1 MKKIM
6 VLSICLFFI
15 FSAGCTGAKGLK
27 NEQIEK
33 KIEGLLSKMTLEEK
47 IGQMNQISSYGNLEE
62 MSRLIK
68 KGEVG
73 SILNEIDPVRVN
85 ALQRL
90 AMEESR
96 LGIPLLIARDV
107 IHGFK
112 TIFPIPLGQA
122 ASFNPTIVE
131 SGARI
136 AAIEASSA
144 GINWTFTP
152 MLDIS
157 RDARWGRIAESLGED
172 TYLASILG
180 AAMVKGFQTNDLS
193 NPTSIASC
201 VKHFVGYGAA
211 EGGRDYNST
220 NIPPYLMRNVYLPT
234 FEASIKAGAATVMT
248 SFNDNDGIP
257 SSSNTFLLRNIL
269 RDEWKFDGFVVSDWG
284 SMEEMITHGF
294 AKDRKQV
301 AQLSANAGLDMEMQS
316 GTYMENLPQLAKEG
330 KVSVKVMDDAVR
342 NILRIKFRLGLFDK
356 NYTEKNVPSEFYS
369 PDHLLMAKKAAVQS
383 AILLKNENNTLPLKT
398 GLKVAIIGPLAD
410 APHEQLGTWVLDAEK
425 SHSITPL
432 KALEK
437 DYPDVQFV
445 YEPVL
450 AFSRDQNKEH
460 FSKAISAV
468 QKSDVAI
475 VFLGEESIL
484 SGEAHSLSNIN
495 LVGVQSELL
504 EAVKSV
510 GKPVVLVIIAGRPL
524 TIERDLKNADAVLYN
539 FHPGTMGGPAIMDL
553 IYGKENPSG
562 KLPVTFVREVG
573 QIPMYYNH
581 NNTGRPVQGRVTNI
595 NEIPVEAIQYS
606 LGNTSYYLD
615 SGNEPLYPFG
625 YGLSYSKFEY
635 SEINVSA
642 KQVQLGDSI
651 TITAMLKNNSNID
664 GTEISQLYIQDV
676 VGSIIRPI
684 KELKG
689 FQRIFLK
696 ANESKE
702 VKFSLSTNDL
712 AFWGLDM
719 KFKAEPGDFNV
730 WIGSDSKTV
739 LKDSFTI
746 K

>member
-1 MKKIM
+1 MKNRNA
-6 VLSICLFFI
+6 VLIFVLFISLTVFA
-15 FSAGCTGAKGLK
+15 SKK
-27 NEQIEK
+27 SEDEKIEK
-33 KIEGLLSKMTLEEK
+33 ILSQMTIEEK
-47 IGQMNQISSYGNLEE
+47 VGQMNQQNF
-62 MSRLIK
+62 
-68 KGEVG
+68 
-73 SILNEIDPVRVN
+73 N
-85 ALQRL
+85 ALDDNLINQLKNGQIGSLLNISDKTAIDKIQRI
-90 AMEESR
+90 AKTESR
-96 LGIPLLIARDV
+96 LGIPLIMGRDV

-122 ASFNPTIVE
+122 ASFNPSIVE

-234 FEASIKAGAATVMT
+234 FEASIKVGAATVMT

-257 SSSNTFLLRNIL
+257 SSGNKYLLRNIL

-316 GTYMENLPQLAKEG
+316 GTYMENLPQLVKEG
-330 KVSVKVMDDAVR
+330 KVSVKVINDAVR

-383 AILLKNENNTLPLKT
+383 AILLKNDNNTLPLKK

-410 APHEQLGTWVLDAEK
+410 APHDQLGTWVLDAEK
-425 SHSITPL
+425 SHTITPL
-432 KALEK
+432 KALQT
-437 DYPDVQFV
+437 DYPDVQYV
-445 YEPVL
+445 YEPAL
-450 AFSRDQNKEH
+450 AFSRDLNKEH
-460 FSKAISAV
+460 FSKAVIAA

-495 LVGVQSELL
+495 LIGVQSELL

-524 TIERDLKNADAVLYN
+524 TIERDLKNADAVLYI
-539 FHPGTMGGPAIMDL
+539 FHPGKMGGPAIMDL
-553 IYGKENPSG
+553 IFGKENPSG

-581 NNTGRPVQGRVTNI
+581 NNTGRPAIGRVTRL
-595 NEIPVEAIQYS
+595 NEIPVEAIQHS
-606 LGNTSYYLD
+606 LGNTSFYLD

-625 YGLSYSKFEY
+625 YGLSYSRFEY
-635 SEINVSA
+635 SNLSLSA
-642 KQVQLGDSI
+642 QQIKMGDSI
-651 TITAMLKNNSNID
+651 TIRATLRNNSDVD
-664 GTEISQLYIQDV
+664 GTEVAQLYVQDI
-676 VGSIIRPI
+676 VGSIIRPV

-689 FQRIFLK
+689 FRRVLLK
-696 ANESKE
+696 ANESKVIE
-702 VKFSLSTNDL
+702 FVLSANDL
-712 AFWGLDM
+712 AFWGLDRTL
-719 KFKAEPGDFNV
+719 KAESGDFNV
-730 WIGSDSKTV
+730 WIGGSSV
-739 LKDSFTI
+739 APLKATFTLI
-746 K
+746 P

>member
-1 MKKIM
+1 
-6 VLSICLFFI
+6 
-15 FSAGCTGAKGLK
+15 
-27 NEQIEK
+27 
-33 KIEGLLSKMTLEEK
+33 
-47 IGQMNQISSYGNLEE
+47 
-62 MSRLIK
+62 
-68 KGEVG
+68 
-73 SILNEIDPVRVN
+73 
-85 ALQRL
+85 
-90 AMEESR
+90 
-96 LGIPLLIARDV
+96 
-107 IHGFK
+107 
-112 TIFPIPLGQA
+112 
-122 ASFNPTIVE
+122 
-131 SGARI
+131 
-136 AAIEASSA
+136 
-144 GINWTFTP
+144 
-152 MLDIS
+152 
-157 RDARWGRIAESLGED
+157 
-172 TYLASILG
+172 
-180 AAMVKGFQTNDLS
+180 
-193 NPTSIASC
+193 
-201 VKHFVGYGAA
+201 
-211 EGGRDYNST
+211 
-220 NIPPYLMRNVYLPT
+220 LMRNVYLPT